1 MKKGNIMKID
11 FSERLSTVEEYYFS
25 KKLRE
30 IRKRQQNGEDIRNLG
45 IGSPD
50 IPPHR
55 SVIRTLAESAA
66 AADAHHYQSYA
77 GMPELRQAYSR
88 YYMTQ
93 YGVRLD
99 PETEILSLIG
109 SKEGIM
115 HLSMAA
121 LDPGDE
127 VLVPNPG
134 YGSYASCAKLAGAT
148 PVGYTLR
155 EENNWLIPLDELKSM
170 DTSKVKILWMNYPNM
185 PTGTVPPISFFEDV
199 LEFARERGI
208 LVCNDNP
215 YSTILTD
222 QPVSLFQVPGACG
235 IACELNSLSKSHNMA
250 GWRVGMMGGPA
261 SVLQAVLKFKS
272 NMDSGKFKAIQLAAI
287 QALSLDEDWYD
298 DLNESYRQRQK
309 LGIRLLRTLG
319 CTIREPDAGM
329 FLWAKIPAAYKDG
342 YAYSDYL
349 LDHHHIFIP
358 PGGIFGDAGDQYIR
372 MSLCTPEEVISQITK
387 EVTTKIQLHAR

>member
-1 MKKGNIMKID
+1 MKID

-30 IRKRQQNGEDIRNLG
+30 IRHRQEKGETIYNLG

-50 IPPHR
+50 IPPHH
-55 SVIRTLAESAA
+55 SVIRTLAEAAA

-77 GMPELRQAYSR
+77 GMPGLRQAYSD
-88 YYMTQ
+88 YYATQ
-93 YGVRLD
+93 YGVDLD
-99 PETEILSLIG
+99 PESEILSLIG

-134 YGSYASCAKLAGAT
+134 YGSYAACAKLAGAK
-148 PVGYTLR
+148 PVFYTLS
-155 EENNWLIPLDELKSM
+155 EENQWLIPIDELRSL
-170 DTSKVKILWMNYPNM
+170 DTSRVKILWMNYPNM
-185 PTGTVPPISFFEDV
+185 PTGTVPPPGFLEDV
-199 LEFARERGI
+199 VAFARERGI
-208 LVCNDNP
+208 LLCNDNP
-215 YSTILTD
+215 YSTILTE
-222 QPVSLFQVPGACG
+222 QPVSIFQVPGAKEV
-235 IACELNSLSKSHNMA
+235 ACELNSLSKSHNMA
-250 GWRVGMMGGPA
+250 GWRVGMMGGPPQ
-261 SVLQAVLKFKS
+261 VLQAVLKFKS

-287 QALSLDEDWYD
+287 RALGLEKDWYD
-298 DLNESYRQRQK
+298 GLNERYRERQE

-319 CTIREPDAGM
+319 CTVRKPDAGM
-329 FLWAKIPAAYKDG
+329 FLWARVPATYKDG

-358 PGGIFGDAGDQYIR
+358 PGGIFGDAGDPYIR
-372 MSLCTPEEVISQITK
+372 MSLCTPEDTLMRITDEITHK
-387 EVTTKIQLHAR
+387 LQQHAR